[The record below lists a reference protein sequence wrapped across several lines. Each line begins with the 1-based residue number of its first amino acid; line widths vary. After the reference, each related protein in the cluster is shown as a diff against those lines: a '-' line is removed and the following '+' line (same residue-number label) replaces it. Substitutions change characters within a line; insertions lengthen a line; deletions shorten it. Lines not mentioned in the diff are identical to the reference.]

1 MKTYTATVLFSI
13 FFIVSCNCLF
23 NLGEASV
30 LYFLL
35 GTIIAVLFVVAVD
48 GLFAILVH
56 DFPRLFIKD
65 YATKTKYY
73 NAEHFPFKT
82 YKWER
87 GFYESIRIRAWKDL
101 LPAKMGM
108 DKTQIEHKDD
118 VAYLDMFLIESCRA
132 ETMHLLSS
140 VFGFSVILLFPIKYL
155 FMISLPVAIVNF
167 IMQILPV
174 MVQRYTR
181 PKLLVLRKR
190 QMLKRVMEQKTQDQM
205 QA

>member
-1 MKTYTATVLFSI
+1 MKIYWTTVLFSI
-13 FFIVSCNCLF
+13 FIIISSNCLF
-23 NLGEASV
+23 NLDEASV
-30 LYFLL
+30 LYFVL
-35 GTIIAVLFVVAVD
+35 GTIIAVIFEVIIDALVSF
-48 GLFAILVH
+48 FVH
-56 DFPRLFIKD
+56 DFPKFFIKD
-65 YATKTKYY
+65 YATKTKFF
-73 NAEHFPFKT
+73 NAERFPFKA

-87 GFYESIRIRAWKDL
+87 PFYESIKIRAWKDL

-108 DKTQIEHKDD
+108 DKTQIERKDD
-118 VAYLDMFLIESCRA
+118 IAYLDMFLIESCRA
-132 ETMHLLSS
+132 ETLHFISA
-140 VFGFSVILLFPIKYL
+140 FAGFSVILLFPIKFV

-190 QMLKRVMEQKTQDQM
+190 QMLKRVMEQKTQDQL

>member
-1 MKTYTATVLFSI
+1 
-13 FFIVSCNCLF
+13 
-23 NLGEASV
+23 
-30 LYFLL
+30 
-35 GTIIAVLFVVAVD
+35 
-48 GLFAILVH
+48 
-56 DFPRLFIKD
+56 
-65 YATKTKYY
+65 
-73 NAEHFPFKT
+73 
-82 YKWER
+82 
-87 GFYESIRIRAWKDL
+87 
-101 LPAKMGM
+101 
-108 DKTQIEHKDD
+108 
-118 VAYLDMFLIESCRA
+118 IESCRA

-140 VFGFSVILLFPIKYL
+140 VFGFCVILLFPIKYL